1 MQVLQ
6 GLFIL
11 LVNDNNQMLTKK
23 FSYFIVIQENAVSE
37 TDLDWVEQYVF
48 FT

>member
-1 MQVLQ
+1 
-6 GLFIL
+6 
-11 LVNDNNQMLTKK
+11 MLTKK